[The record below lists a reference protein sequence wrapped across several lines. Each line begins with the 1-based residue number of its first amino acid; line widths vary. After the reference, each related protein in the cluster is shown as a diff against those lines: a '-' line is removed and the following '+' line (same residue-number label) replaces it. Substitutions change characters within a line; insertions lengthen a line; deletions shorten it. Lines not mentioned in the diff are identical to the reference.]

1 MGIKLELI
9 IAQMKELQ
17 RYADEL
23 MEIRVR
29 LIRHKELLNDAWVSA
44 EIEGI
49 NDVLDGLNRQA
60 GRIADEMYGI
70 GHDMVRAYEE
80 LGQDGIL

>member
-1 MGIKLELI
+1 MEIKLELI
-9 IAQMKELQ
+9 LAQMRELQ

-23 MEIRVR
+23 AEIRR
-29 LIRHKELLNDAWVSA
+29 CLARHKELLNGAWVSA

-60 GRIADEMYGI
+60 GCIADEMCGI

-80 LGQDGIL
+80 LGGSSC